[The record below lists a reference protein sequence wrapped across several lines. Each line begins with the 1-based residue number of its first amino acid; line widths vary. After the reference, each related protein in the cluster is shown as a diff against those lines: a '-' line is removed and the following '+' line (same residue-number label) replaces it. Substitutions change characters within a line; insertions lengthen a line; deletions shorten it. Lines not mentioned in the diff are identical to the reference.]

1 MKFSFLGGAE
11 EVGMAGILLETPE
24 YRFLLDYGFTPG
36 KPPSFP
42 RESPNI
48 DFCLLTHAH
57 VDHSGL
63 IPWLC
68 SARGAR
74 IFATS
79 ATQGIAEILAR
90 DNLKVS
96 KLEGYA
102 LPFSAADVETMR
114 NYYETVGFEEK
125 LELEGI
131 DIRTHSSGHIPGST
145 MFEVNNGA
153 RTLITGDLNTVDS
166 MLVEGVKPVKC
177 DNLFIESTYAGREHP
192 DRDELVKKFRD
203 DVSDT
208 AKRGG
213 ITVVPAFAVARSQ
226 EVLMMLDDLGID
238 LYLDGMS
245 KRIATLFLS
254 EGKFVRSA
262 KKLKKALS
270 RVKFVN
276 NDSQRKRVLKNGGIV
291 VTPSGMLDGGPALFY
306 VRHIKDEEKNSV
318 FLTGYQVEGSNG
330 RSLMERG
337 TMEFDGEEEK
347 LKCNVKFFDF
357 SAHADHKSL
366 IRFIDD
372 CKPETVVLYHGD
384 KRELLANDLSNYNVM
399 LPKDGVDYEIKD

>member
-1 MKFSFLGGAE
+1 
-11 EVGMAGILLETPE
+11 
-24 YRFLLDYGFTPG
+24 
-36 KPPSFP
+36 
-42 RESPNI
+42 
-48 DFCLLTHAH
+48 
-57 VDHSGL
+57 
-63 IPWLC
+63 
-68 SARGAR
+68 
-74 IFATS
+74 
-79 ATQGIAEILAR
+79 
-90 DNLKVS
+90 
-96 KLEGYA
+96 
-102 LPFSAADVETMR
+102 
-114 NYYETVGFEEK
+114 
-125 LELEGI
+125 
-131 DIRTHSSGHIPGST
+131 

-192 DRDELVKKFRD
+192 DRDELVKEFRD

-306 VRHIKDEEKNSV
+306 VRRIKDEEKNSV

-330 RSLMERG
+330 RSLLERG

-347 LKCNVKFFDF
+347 LKCSVKFFDF

-399 LPKDGVDYEIKD
+399 LPKDGVDYEIND